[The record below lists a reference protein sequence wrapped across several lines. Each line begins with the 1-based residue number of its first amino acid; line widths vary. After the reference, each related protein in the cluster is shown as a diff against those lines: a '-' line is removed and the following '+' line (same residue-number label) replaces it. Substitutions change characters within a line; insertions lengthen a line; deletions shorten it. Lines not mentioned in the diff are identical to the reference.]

1 MTSIAFLPVVTV
13 IVCVIAIEF
22 MVFDIIETIANNY
35 DYYMNDNEEAGTQ
48 VKINATI
55 NVITFGV
62 TKIGGAIISQAKNAS
77 NCAKYGKNVIN
88 GLKSSG
94 FTTAEVNAQISKF
107 SKLGFSQSTIETL
120 LKFL

>member
-1 MTSIAFLPVVTV
+1 MTSLAFLPVVTV
-13 IVCVIAIEF
+13 VLCVIAIEF

-35 DYYMNDNEEAGTQ
+35 DDYMNGNEEAGTQ
-48 VKINATI
+48 VKI

-77 NCAKYGKNVIN
+77 NCARYGKNVIN

-94 FTTAEVNAQISKF
+94 FTTAEVNAQKSKF